1 MKIISII
8 LISIAL
14 LFSGCSSITS
24 LFKKKEEVVL
34 ANPNNVYRFTENT
47 ELSVF
52 VQDPQDGHWY
62 KPTYKV
68 LIPVGYY
75 IGSGIEDE

>member
-1 MKIISII
+1 MKIIPII

-24 LFKKKEEVVL
+24 LFKNEEVIL
-34 ANPNNVYRFTENT
+34 ANPNNDYRFSENT

-52 VQDPQDGHWY
+52 VQDPKDGHWY
-62 KPTYKV
+62 KPNYKV